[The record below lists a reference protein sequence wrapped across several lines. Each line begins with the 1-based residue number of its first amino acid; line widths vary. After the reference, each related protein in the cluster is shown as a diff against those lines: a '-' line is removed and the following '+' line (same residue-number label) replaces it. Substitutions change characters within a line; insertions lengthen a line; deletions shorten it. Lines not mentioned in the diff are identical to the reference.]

1 MMHLHNP
8 RIKDNAV
15 LTIFNRSYSQVT
27 KYIPETIAHFTIAV
41 FAVIIAPQI
50 EPNLALPF
58 QLNNLFLVGVAP
70 QLRCRLK
77 GSGLVLGHE

>member
-15 LTIFNRSYSQVT
+15 LTIFNRSYSQAI
-27 KYIPETIAHFTIAV
+27 KYIAETIAHFSITV

-50 EPNLALPF
+50 IN
-58 QLNNLFLVGVAP
+58 
-70 QLRCRLK
+70 
-77 GSGLVLGHE
+77 